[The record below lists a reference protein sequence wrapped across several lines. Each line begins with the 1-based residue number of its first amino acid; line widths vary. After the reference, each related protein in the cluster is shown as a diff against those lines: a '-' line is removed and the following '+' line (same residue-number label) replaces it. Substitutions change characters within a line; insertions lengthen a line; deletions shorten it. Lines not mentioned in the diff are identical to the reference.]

1 MFFYVIDP
9 LINRQGIIW
18 YALPYNVEKGGIMI
32 RVKFNNKPTFYDVSF
47 ELLSNKIKLTGD
59 KLIENV
65 SGFKAYRLNGD
76 ELGDYS
82 DYTVCNKENDALIF
96 EKERKDG

>member
-9 LINRQGIIW
+9 LINRQGIP
-18 YALPYNVEKGGIMI
+18 YNTLPYNVEKGGILI

-82 DYTVCNKENDALIF
+82 DYTVCHKQNDALIF